1 MTSSA
6 RVPSSLL
13 PVLWLAA
20 ALVAGSAAAQGTSL
34 PPAPAPARALDVSA
48 LEWTVAAPRIIL
60 GETTVVEVKLTARRA
75 DGTPLDV
82 APPRLSAS
90 TGSVG
95 PPQRQAPGVWTATFT
110 PPAVAF
116 PHVAILFATI
126 DTAATSAVG
135 FIPLHLWGKGQTT
148 VRTKPGSRVT
158 VFIGNESFGPVAADE
173 DGAARVP
180 IVVPPGPERAMARSV
195 DAVGNESQK
204 TIDLGVPPF
213 NRLALLPLD
222 DVASADGAGEA
233 RLLAFVVDKKGQPL
247 YEARFAARASV
258 GEVDPAPVGLSPGM
272 FKLGYRPG
280 KAPRGEA
287 TVEVTLEGD
296 PGSVA
301 SATVRL
307 LSGRVARARIDA
319 PRATLGADEP
329 RAVVL
334 DVRLFDPAGNAVP
347 AGAATVDVDVGRIEE
362 IAPGPDGGRKVTWV
376 LPAQLPRPGT
386 PPATPPSTTPS
397 TTPSTL
403 SGPGAL
409 QQTATLTVR
418 APSGEVL
425 GTCELVLLPGRPAR
439 LALDPLEPVVADGQ
453 RSVEVRLRVS
463 DAAGNPLV
471 PTGAALAVPPEAGEL
486 LAATVDDKVY
496 RARFVPASR
505 DRQDLVVIQG
515 TLGSLKTKAQVR
527 LLPRSRARLLVGL
540 GVVAGTNYGS
550 LAQAGPDLSLLV
562 RLPGFDGA
570 IHAGLSVSLLQSLQ
584 APAGVDHRSFPL
596 LLEGAW
602 RPLVT
607 PELTFHLGG
616 GLGVVLTDELAKSGG
631 VERRTVLP
639 GAALQAVAGL
649 GYRLGPGFL
658 EVDGRVGSGLTFPE
672 AAVGAPLGAGVVLGY
687 RFGI

>member
-6 RVPSSLL
+6 RVLSSLL
-13 PVLWLAA
+13 PVLSLLAGVA
-20 ALVAGSAAAQGTSL
+20 AGSARAQGG
-34 PPAPAPARALDVSA
+34 APAPARALDVSA
-48 LEWTVAAPRIIL
+48 LEWMVAAPRIVL
-60 GETTVVEVKLTARRA
+60 GETTAVEVKLTARRA

-82 APPRLSAS
+82 APPRLSTS

-180 IVVPPGPERAMARSV
+180 IVVPPGPERAVARSI

-287 TVEVTLEGD
+287 RVDVSLAGD

-307 LSGRVARARIDA
+307 LSGRPARARIDA
-319 PRATLGADEP
+319 PRTSLGADEP

-347 AGAATVDVDVGRIEE
+347 AVAATVDVDVGRIDE
-362 IAPGPDGGRKVTWV
+362 IAQSPDGGRKVTWV
-376 LPAQLPRPGT
+376 LPSQLRRP
-386 PPATPPSTTPS
+386 ATTPS
-397 TTPSTL
+397 TTPSTM

-425 GTCELVLLPGRPAR
+425 GTRELVLLPGRPAR

-486 LAATVDDKVY
+486 LAATVDGTVY

-505 DRQDLVVIQG
+505 DRQDFVVIQG
-515 TLGSLKTKAQVR
+515 TLGPLQTKAQVR
-527 LLPRSRARLLVGL
+527 ILPRPRARLLVGL
-540 GVVAGTNYGS
+540 GVVAGTNYGP
-550 LAQAGPDLSLLV
+550 LVQAGPDLSLLV

-570 IHAGLSVSLLQSLQ
+570 VHAGLSVSLLQSLQ

-602 RPLVT
+602 RPLLT
-607 PELTFHLGG
+607 PEMSFHLGG
-616 GLGVVLTDELAKSGG
+616 GVGVVLTDELAKSGG

-639 GAALQAVAGL
+639 GAAVQAVAGL
-649 GYRLGPGFL
+649 GWRLGPGFL